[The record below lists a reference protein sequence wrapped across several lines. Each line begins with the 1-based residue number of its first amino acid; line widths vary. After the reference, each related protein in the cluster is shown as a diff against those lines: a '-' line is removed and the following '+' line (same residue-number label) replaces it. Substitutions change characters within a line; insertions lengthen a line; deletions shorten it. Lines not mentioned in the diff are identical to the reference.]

1 MRVVAARDGAVK
13 PFAIWITGAH
23 VHVVTLG
30 LLYVKSRRW
39 LPWGKRPPF
48 VGIVRTVA
56 ARRLTAVDVLMY

>member
-1 MRVVAARDGAVK
+1 MGSGFTMRVVAARDGAVK

-39 LPWGKRPPF
+39 LPWGKRPPRCWYCSYCS
-48 VGIVRTVA
+48 GS
-56 ARRLTAVDVLMY
+56 